1 MLDEL
6 DHITPTPQ
14 ALEKIFALSG
24 KCPST
29 LRIVGIANTHTLT
42 AFTSALDSSVSVKT
56 VHFAPYTPA
65 QLHAILKSRLASL
78 SDDVQVQSRLSK
90 LLPNPSLILLTKK
103 VAALTGDVRSLF
115 EVLRG
120 AIDLAVA
127 SSESAGSDGN
137 PLDTRS
143 PSVTPP
149 HILSALKA
157 YTPSSTGSS
166 KATSF
171 GSPSKGSAT
180 SETISKVSSLGLQA
194 RLALLTILLA
204 SGRVKAGLP
213 LTSTSSPSTP
223 KKASPSPIK
232 RTQSAPQP
240 SKAVVVGVETGTL
253 FSYYSAVLSRV
264 EHGLFD
270 AVSSS
275 EFGDV
280 LGVLEGVGLVT
291 LSSTSALVTPM
302 SSPSKGRRGFNR
314 TASIGAGLGKGG
326 AGAVGEV
333 RLVEGVWADEILRG
347 LGISE
352 EVVVSTED
360 AREEEVRGIWL
371 RERAKIQRDI
381 KANLAST
388 TNHDVF
394 EGAFED

>member
-14 ALEKIFALSG
+14 ALKKIFALSG

-29 LRIVGIANTHTLT
+29 LRVVGIANTHTLT
-42 AFTSALDSSVSVKT
+42 TFSSALDLSVSVQT
-56 VHFAPYTPA
+56 IHFAPYTPA
-65 QLHAILKSRLASL
+65 QLQAILKSRLTSL

-90 LLPNPSLILLTKK
+90 LLPNPSLMLLTKK

-127 SSESAGSDGN
+127 SSESGNDEN
-137 PLDTRS
+137 PLDIRP
-143 PSVTPP
+143 PSVTPQ

-166 KATSF
+166 SAASLGSTSK
-171 GSPSKGSAT
+171 PSAT

-232 RTQSAPQP
+232 RTQSTPHP
-240 SKAVVVGVETGTL
+240 SKAVAVGIETGTL
-253 FSYYSAVLSRV
+253 FSYYSAILSRV

-291 LSSTSALVTPM
+291 LSSTSALVTPA

-314 TASIGAGLGKGG
+314 TASIGAGLSKGG

-333 RLVEGVWADEILRG
+333 QLVEGVWADEILRG

-352 EVVVSTED
+352 AVVVSTED

-388 TNHDVF
+388 TNLDVF